1 MLSRSGELEC
11 LCITGCSLCEKKVQ
25 KFLKKFNT
33 ELPYDPVILL
43 LEPKENNQ
51 KPQISR
57 QIKCSIYIYNEIL
70 FSYEKKWKS
79 DTCNNTGKP

>member
-43 LEPKENNQ
+43 LEQTENTQKQGLRHSTSMFIMPLFMMVKKKGGDSPKF
-51 KPQISR
+51 PDR
-57 QIKCSIYIYNEIL
+57 
-70 FSYEKKWKS
+70 
-79 DTCNNTGKP
+79 